1 MYRVHGDK
9 PAGTITVAVLGG
21 PACAALSV
29 LCWQAR
35 YRQRQREKMESLED
49 EVSRLKAQMA
59 LLRKANEALQ
69 QTGAEAGERRWA
81 TG

>member
-1 MYRVHGDK
+1 MYRVHGSES
-9 PAGTITVAVLGG
+9 AGTITLAVVSG
-21 PACAALSV
+21 PAQPA

-49 EVSRLKAQMA
+49 EVSRLKARMA

-69 QTGAEAGERRWA
+69 QTGTEAGERR
-81 TG
+81 